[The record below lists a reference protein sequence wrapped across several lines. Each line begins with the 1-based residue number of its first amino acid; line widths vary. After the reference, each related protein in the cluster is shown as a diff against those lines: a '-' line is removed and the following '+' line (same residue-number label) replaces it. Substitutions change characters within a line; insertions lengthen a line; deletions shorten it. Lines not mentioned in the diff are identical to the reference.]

1 MVKPSNFYTVAEGI
15 MISVRSLQRSEGYV
29 SGSLAESVSD
39 SQGTR
44 Q

>member
-1 MVKPSNFYTVAEGI
+1 
-15 MISVRSLQRSEGYV
+15 LQRSEGYV